1 MNYIPNKKLVE
12 LSYQPTFGL
21 AICSCKIV
29 NHDFQT
35 LSKCQTASAD
45 DKKISKLFGHV
56 ALKCVFTTIPVKG

>member
-45 DKKISKLFGHV
+45 DKKIS
-56 ALKCVFTTIPVKG
+56 

>member
-45 DKKISKLFGHV
+45 DKKNKQTFWTCSFEMRLYDDS
-56 ALKCVFTTIPVKG
+56 C